1 VGREE
6 GGDWLRGHESNG
18 VGALRNALWACIAL
32 WGPEELVSVA
42 WLMWRR
48 EETKKEETKRER
60 DEESRVDGDYKI

>member
-1 VGREE
+1 
-6 GGDWLRGHESNG
+6 
-18 VGALRNALWACIAL
+18 
-32 WGPEELVSVA
+32 LVSVA